1 MKQMKTAVVL
11 AAAIFTGTGTNVGTG
26 SEAVNQAQRR
36 MIAQDHGTGWDDRD
50 VTDAKLSALAH
61 VIAREIGFG
70 RSVLSQ
76 MAIRGGSKAK
86 EAMMS
91 RFESAIFA
99 KRTKQWMGECAN
111 TITADTCTVSR
122 DYTCS
127 AKTTDVFACQGEVTE
142 ALGVRNI
149 ASIDVAGKKITY
161 ADTADGTSQMATDKS
176 AATGTTPQVSHS
188 TTDNSVTY
196 STAGAEAFVESILTT
211 AIDAWFSGDH
221 TFTTFSECEAHGWFV
236 SADGESC
243 VLDNQ

>member
-86 EAMMS
+86 EAMMA

-127 AKTTDVFACQGEVTE
+127 AKTTDVFACQADVTK
-142 ALGVRNI
+142 ALAVRHTTN
-149 ASIDVAGKKITY
+149 IDVAGKKITY
-161 ADTADGTSQMATDKS
+161 I
-176 AATGTTPQVSHS
+176 TGTTS
-188 TTDNSVTY
+188 DNQITADQSAAAADSVTY
-196 STAGAEAFVESILTT
+196 TVDPDNSDAFVYSTEAFVESILTA
-211 AIDAWFSGDH
+211 AIDAYFAGAH

>member
-86 EAMMS
+86 EAMMA

-127 AKTTDVFACQGEVTE
+127 AKTTDVLACQTDVTT
-142 ALGVRNI
+142 ALAVRYT

-176 AATGTTPQVSHS
+176 AAATASVQHATIDH
-188 TTDNSVTY
+188 SVTY
-196 STAGAEAFVESILTT
+196 GTEAFVESILTS
-211 AIDAWFSGDH
+211 AIDAYFAGAH
-221 TFTTFSECEAHGWFV
+221 TFTMFSECEAHGWFV

>member
-86 EAMMS
+86 EAMMA

-127 AKTTDVFACQGEVTE
+127 AKTTDVFACQADVTK
-142 ALGVRNI
+142 ALAVRHT
-149 ASIDVAGKKITY
+149 ASIDVANKKITY
-161 ADTADGTSQMATDKS
+161 ISGTDGNGQMVTDRT
-176 AATGTTPQVSHS
+176 AATAVQPT
-188 TTDNSVTY
+188 SVTGGTASPDNAITW
-196 STAGAEAFVESILTT
+196 STEAFVESILTA
-211 AIDAWFSGDH
+211 AIDAYFAGAH

>member
-86 EAMMS
+86 EAMMA

-127 AKTTDVFACQGEVTE
+127 AKTTDVFACQTDVTM
-142 ALGVRNI
+142 AL
-149 ASIDVAGKKITY
+149 AGKKITNVDMANKKVTY
-161 ADTADGTSQMATDKS
+161 ASDGTTQITADKALADAVTPVAVTY
-176 AATGTTPQVSHS
+176 TGP
-188 TTDNSVTY
+188 DGDGAYTY
-196 STAGAEAFVESILTT
+196 STEAFVESLQTT
-211 AIDAWFSGDH
+211 AIDAYFAGVH